1 MTVISCC
8 IWDACH
14 VANSFLNAMLAK
26 INCFITLL
34 KNCVFG
40 DTWFSP
46 DVDDMY
52 DVGLYTLYRYVACT
66 YRGHFL
72 GPRPDG
78 PMYSKHMQF
87 PFCRLMAS

>member
-40 DTWFSP
+40 DTWYSP
-46 DVDDMY
+46 DVDEMW
-52 DVGLYTLYRYVACT
+52 LYNQKLWLNV
-66 YRGHFL
+66 
-72 GPRPDG
+72 
-78 PMYSKHMQF
+78 
-87 PFCRLMAS
+87 